1 MKNLERKKLRKMNQR
16 FMDLRNFTF
25 GYLESQ
31 KESMRRG
38 IKIISEIVVEI
49 FCI

>member
-1 MKNLERKKLRKMNQR
+1 MNNLERKRLRKMNQR